1 MVDLAAAAV
10 GATFG
15 ALLKEALEIIKKA
28 CKYRSTLEGQIE
40 TFQNLGPVI
49 KKIEKFNEQLDRPRQ
64 EVEGLIRGMSEMEKL
79 IGKCPK
85 PKASKPWRV
94 FSFPTYYDK
103 LKATDKSFE
112 RSVTVD
118 LQLRMA
124 GDLQVVLLKL
134 ENILESL
141 SKQSYGTQIQGPHG
155 APAKPEFTV
164 GLNEPLQN
172 LKIELLK
179 PGVSVHVVTGLGGF
193 GKTTFAKTL
202 CWDDKVK
209 GKFGNNIFFV
219 VVSQTPNLKII
230 VQTLYEDCGLQR
242 REFHNDEEAINK
254 LGNLL
259 IEIGKSPILLV
270 LDDVWPGS
278 ESLIEKFKCSIPDYK
293 ILVTSRVAFV
303 GFDTISPLKP
313 LGHEDAEKL
322 FCHLANVEGSN
333 LVSEIVRSCK
343 GIPLSLKVIGRSLR
357 GQDAEAWQEMK
368 KLLQGHSILESL
380 QSCSIPNSDPN
391 TDLFACLKSSLDLL
405 EHKSP
410 FEFSVP
416 FPLKECFK
424 DLGLFPEDQRI
435 PVAALIDMW
444 TELYELDDCGTRAML
459 IVKKLANSNLAD
471 VLVTKNGDAN
481 NSDEYK
487 CYNYHF
493 VMQHDIVRELAICL
507 SKEGPFEERDR
518 LIIDEIK
525 RPHWWIVE
533 NPQGIT
539 ARILSSFPKWL
550 IGQRQQRVV
559 ARTMSIS
566 TGENFTSDWCSMQA
580 DKTEVLVLNIRS
592 KTYTF
597 PEFMKN
603 MSKLRVLIVTNYGF
617 HPSEINN
624 FELLSF
630 LSNLKRIR
638 LEKVSV
644 PCLCRL
650 NNLKKLSFYMCN
662 TSQAF
667 DSCSIEISSALPKLE
682 EMNIDYCIDLE
693 KLPAGICK
701 ITSLKKLSITN
712 CHKFKVVPQEIGE
725 LENLEELRLSCCSD
739 LEEMRDSIGNLHN
752 LRLFDITDCIS
763 LTNLPEKLGELR
775 NLEKLCMKGCSR
787 CELPDSVENLQQLNC
802 VVCDEDTSPNWEP
815 FKAMLPKLEVKVL
828 KADINLHWLPGVL
841 KR

>member
-1 MVDLAAAAV
+1 MAASLVGGAAI
-10 GATFG
+10 GAVFG
-15 ALLKEALEIIKKA
+15 ELLKKGLETIDKARNYGSALED
-28 CKYRSTLEGQIE
+28 QIE

-49 KKIEKFNEQLDRPRQ
+49 KDIEKFNEQLDRPRQ
-64 EVEGLIRGMSEMEKL
+64 EVEGLIREMSEMEEL

-85 PKASKPWRV
+85 PKANKPWRV
-94 FSFPTYYDK
+94 LSFPIYNDK
-103 LKATDKSFE
+103 LKARDKKLV

-124 GDLQVVLLKL
+124 RDLQDVLFKVG
-134 ENILESL
+134 NILESL
-141 SKQSYGTQIQGPHG
+141 SKHSYGPKIQGLYG
-155 APAKPEFTV
+155 APEKPEFTV
-164 GLNEPLQN
+164 GLDEPLEN
-172 LKIELLK
+172 LKTELLK
-179 PGVSVHVVTGLGGF
+179 PGVSVHILTGLGGS
-193 GKTTFAKTL
+193 GKSTLAKKL

-219 VVSQTPNLKII
+219 TVSQTPNLMII
-230 VQTLYEDCGLQR
+230 VQTLFENCGLSKP
-242 REFHNDEEAINK
+242 EFCNVDEAIDK
-254 LGNLL
+254 VGILL
-259 IEIGKSPILLV
+259 RAIGRSPILLV

-278 ESLIEKFKCSIPDYK
+278 ESLIENFKCEIQCYK
-293 ILVTSRVAFV
+293 ILVTSRVAFPR
-303 GFDTISPLKP
+303 FDTHCHLKP

-322 FCHLANVEGSN
+322 FCRFAKVEGSN
-333 LVSEIVRSCK
+333 LVSEVVRGCK
-343 GIPLSLKVIGRSLR
+343 GSPLALKVIGGSLC
-357 GQDAEAWQEMK
+357 GEESESEAWQEMK
-368 KLLQGHSILESL
+368 KSLQSHSILDANDDLLTRL
-380 QSCSIPNSDPN
+380 QN
-391 TDLFACLKSSLDLL
+391 SLDLL

-410 FEFSVP
+410 VESSMKVP
-416 FPLKECFK
+416 YKECFK

-435 PVAALIDMW
+435 PVASLIDMW
-444 TELYELDDCGTRAML
+444 TELYNLDDDGTKAMF
-459 IVKKLANSNLAD
+459 IVKKLANRNLAN
-471 VLVTKNGDAN
+471 VIVTKNRDAN
-481 NSDEYK
+481 NSGEYK
-487 CYNYHF
+487 YYNYHF
-493 VMQHDIVRELAICL
+493 VTQHDLIRELAIYL
-507 SKEGPFEERDR
+507 SKEGTFEERKR
-518 LIIDEIK
+518 LIIDEIS

-539 ARILSSFPKWL
+539 ARILSFFPKWF

-566 TGENFTSDWCSMQA
+566 TDENFTSDWCSMQA

-592 KTYTF
+592 KTYAF
-597 PEFMKN
+597 PEFMKK

-617 HPSEINN
+617 HLSEINN

-630 LSNLKRIR
+630 LPNLKRIR

-667 DSCSIEISSALPKLE
+667 DSCSIEISSALPNLE

-712 CHKFKVVPQEIGE
+712 CHRFKVVPQEIGE
-725 LENLEELRLSCCSD
+725 LGNLKELRLSSCSD
-739 LEEMRDSIGNLHN
+739 LEEMPDSIGNLHN
-752 LRLFDITDCIS
+752 LRLFDISDCIS
-763 LTNLPEKLGELR
+763 LTNLPEKLGELI

-787 CELPDSVENLQQLNC
+787 CELPDSVENLQQLKC
-802 VVCDEDTSPNWEP
+802 VVCDEDTFTNWEP

-841 KR
+841 KRQMG